1 MERYFK
7 RKSPFSIEEND
18 DIEKSRK
25 DIFKGA
31 RVLAGSR
38 TLLSVS
44 IDCVRFLTR
53 QGLVFDDDEFAASE
67 DQRDF
72 IQLLRCLA
80 DQNAEIK
87 AIMENAPENLVLI
100 SRDIQNDI
108 ASVAAVET
116 LSFIIED
123 IGDALFSILL
133 DKSPDVSQEEQM
145 SIVLRYMNNTGDVV
159 ERFMG
164 IEHVSSAT
172 SLSLKASVDKLF
184 SRYGLSISRLRG
196 QVYDVT
202 SDIQGEFNGLKE
214 LILKENPRAFYIH
227 CFAYRLEGA
236 LVDVAKNHMETGS
249 LFSLASRMVNIVGV
263 LSNRCDLLREKQA
276 AIISNALQNS
286 EISSGQSLNQHNIV
300 NSPHDAHWGSHY
312 GTLTTLI
319 TMFSPILDVLEMIID
334 VESCRDQR
342 FWAKYLLD
350 GMPSFDF
357 AFSLHLMRTILGIS
371 NELSKALQ
379 RNDED
384 IVNAISL
391 VKVCKQQ
398 LQVMRENGWDSLL
411 EQVCSFCQKHDI
423 DVPNMD
429 GTFIHQGRSGRN
441 TKEMTNLHYFREGL
455 FYDVIDMQLQE
466 LNDRFTEIN
475 NELLL
480 CVACLYPN
488 DSFSAFD
495 KEKLLRLA
503 QYYPKD
509 FSPTEC
515 MKLDDQLES
524 YITDMRS
531 SKEFKELR
539 GLSNLSKKLNATKK
553 NEVYPLVYKL
563 VNLALILPIAT
574 PTVERVLT
582 ATNIVKAR
590 LRNKIGD
597 QWMNDNLV
605 VYIENDVFQKI
616 DDDVIMRGFRSVKT
630 CWEQ

>member
-18 DIEKSRK
+18 DVEKSKK
-25 DIFKGA
+25 DIIRGA
-31 RVLAGSR
+31 RVQGGSR
-38 TLLSVS
+38 TLLSIS

-80 DQNAEIK
+80 DQNAEIR
-87 AIMENAPENLVLI
+87 AIMKNAPENLVLI

-116 LSFIIED
+116 LSAIIED

-145 SIVLRYMNNTGDVV
+145 SIVLRYVNNTGDVV

-172 SLSLKASVDKLF
+172 ALSLKAAIDKLF

-196 QVYDVT
+196 QGYDAA
-202 SDIQGEFNGLKE
+202 SYIQGEFNGLKE
-214 LILKENPRAFYIH
+214 LILKENPCAFYIH
-227 CFAYRLEGA
+227 CFAHPLEQA
-236 LVDVAKNHMETGS
+236 LVDVAKNHVETGS
-249 LFSLASRMVNIVGV
+249 LFSLVSRMVNIVGV

-276 AIISNALQNS
+276 AIISNALKNN
-286 EISSGQSLNQHNIV
+286 EISSGQSLNQHSTDNC
-300 NSPHDAHWGSHY
+300 PHDAHWGSHY
-312 GTLTTLI
+312 VTLTTLI
-319 TMFSPILDVLEMIID
+319 TMFSHILDVLEMIVD
-334 VESCRDQR
+334 VESHRDQR
-342 FWAKYLLD
+342 FGAKLLLNE
-350 GMPSFDF
+350 MLSFDF
-357 AFSLHLMRTILGIS
+357 AFSLHLMRTILGIC
-371 NELSKALQ
+371 NELPKALQ
-379 RNDED
+379 RKDED

-411 EQVCSFCQKHDI
+411 EQVCSFCQNHNI

-429 GTFIHQGRSGRN
+429 GMFIHQGRSSWN
-441 TKEMTNLHYFREGL
+441 TKEMTNLHYFREDL
-455 FYDVIDMQLQE
+455 FYNVIDMQLQE
-466 LNDRFTEIN
+466 LNDRFTEVN

-480 CVACLYPN
+480 CVACLCPN

-495 KEKLLRLA
+495 KEMLLRLA
-503 QYYPKD
+503 QYYPND
-509 FSPTEC
+509 FSTTDC
-515 MKLDDQLES
+515 MKLDGQLET
-524 YITDMRS
+524 YITDMLS

-553 NEVYPLVYKL
+553 NGVYPLVYKL

-574 PTVERVLT
+574 PTVERVLI
-582 ATNIVKAR
+582 ATNIVKGR
-590 LRNKIGD
+590 LRKKK
-597 QWMNDNLV
+597 W
-605 VYIENDVFQKI
+605 
-616 DDDVIMRGFRSVKT
+616 RSVD
-630 CWEQ
+630 E